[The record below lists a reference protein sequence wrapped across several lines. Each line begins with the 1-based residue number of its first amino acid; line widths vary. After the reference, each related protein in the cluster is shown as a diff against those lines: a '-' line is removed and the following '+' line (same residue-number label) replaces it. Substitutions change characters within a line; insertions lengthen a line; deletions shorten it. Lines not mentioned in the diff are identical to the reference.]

1 MSSAV
6 TRVFVLFACPFVS
19 WLLQHHQAFVNSSS
33 QSFCVSVQYSCL
45 TSAESEVCNVEPKV
59 PVKNELEIK
68 VIKWDRLSAGAL
80 QTKEIFFFL
89 LEICI
94 I

>member
-6 TRVFVLFACPFVS
+6 TQIFVLFPYPFVS

-33 QSFCVSVQYSCL
+33 QSFYVSVQYLCL
-45 TSAESEVCNVEPKV
+45 TSAESEVCNVEAKV
-59 PVKNELEIK
+59 SVKNELEIK
-68 VIKWDRLSAGAL
+68 VIKRDRLSAGAL
-80 QTKEIFFFL
+80 QTIFFFL